1 MQIAEGAILV
11 NIFSQ
16 TEANAVQLDVD
27 LCCQLSTNWRI
38 KTR

>member
-16 TEANAVQLDVD
+16 IEANAVQLDVD
-27 LCCQLSTNWRI
+27 LCCQIFSNWRI